1 MADTC
6 EALFYQMVRRL
17 ERMGELSKET
27 IFIDGT
33 KLEACANKYTFVWK
47 KSLGKWEENMFVK
60 IQEAVT
66 LLNQEYLQAVRIKND
81 VPVLKGINVC
91 TSPKVS

>member
-47 KSLGKWEENMFVK
+47 KSLGKWEENMFLK

-81 VPVLKGINVC
+81 VLVLKGINVC